1 MSGLSRHVHSPLLH
15 CTTRRLSSSSATN
28 IFSDAGA
35 ADILI
40 TVARAGALPQLQH
53 LPEVIVTGT
62 RVYPT
67 FNTHA
72 KYTIGRANVGKST
85 LLNAVL
91 GRRNLARTSQKPGR
105 TQTLNFYRVG
115 REPGKLIL
123 VDAPGYG
130 TRGRPQW
137 GALFNDYVKT
147 RQELRRIYLLVN
159 AVHGLNDADRA
170 MLQSLDEQ
178 CQAASSTN
186 FTLQAIITKA
196 DNLLRS
202 DNGREAI
209 KDIQKD
215 IFEAAPTCLPAIVT
229 AALDESRLGIDEMR
243 TSIAEA
249 CGLT

>member
-1 MSGLSRHVHSPLLH
+1 MGCPLQ
-15 CTTRRLSSSSATN
+15 RLREDAARVRNFFIHKYEAS
-28 IFSDAGA
+28 SDAC
-35 ADILI
+35 
-40 TVARAGALPQLQH
+40 R
-53 LPEVIVTGT
+53 
-62 RVYPT
+62 
-67 FNTHA
+67 
-72 KYTIGRANVGKST
+72 
-85 LLNAVL
+85 
-91 GRRNLARTSQKPGR
+91 
-105 TQTLNFYRVG
+105 
-115 REPGKLIL
+115 
-123 VDAPGYG
+123 
-130 TRGRPQW
+130 
-137 GALFNDYVKT
+137 
-147 RQELRRIYLLVN
+147 LRRIYLLVN